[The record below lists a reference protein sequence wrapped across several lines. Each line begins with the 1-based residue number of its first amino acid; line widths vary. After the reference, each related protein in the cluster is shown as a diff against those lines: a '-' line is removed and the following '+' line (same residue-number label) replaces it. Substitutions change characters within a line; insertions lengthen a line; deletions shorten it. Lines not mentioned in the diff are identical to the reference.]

1 MRRTLLATAA
11 SAGILL
17 ATGGML
23 SWGQDDDDRGHDH
36 GHGNHHDGW
45 SLSGTFH
52 DPDGDEVGRVRI
64 GADGDDTRVSVRVSD
79 LEPGFHAFHVHA
91 IGKCEPDSE
100 NPSDPKQV
108 GDFLSAGGHLGAGQA
123 DHGEHVGDLPSL
135 FVDGDGRASLAFWTD
150 AFDTDDLLDDDGSA
164 VMIHAGRDNFANIP
178 TRYAPDGPDAMTRA
192 TGDAGG
198 RVACAAVED

>member
-1 MRRTLLATAA
+1 MRRTVLATAA

-23 SWGQDDDDRGHDH
+23 SWGHDDDRGH
-36 GHGNHHDGW
+36 GHGRGHHHDGW
-45 SLSGTFH
+45 TLSGTFEN
-52 DPDGDEVGRVRI
+52 PDGAEIGWVRI
-64 GADGDDTRVSVRVSD
+64 GEDGDNTRVSVRVSD

-91 IGKCEPDSE
+91 IGECDPDSE
-100 NPSDPKQV
+100 NPSDAKQV

-123 DHGEHVGDLPSL
+123 DHGMHVGDLPSL
-135 FVDGDGRASLAFWTD
+135 FVDDDGRATLAFWTD
-150 AFDTDDLLDDDGSA
+150 AFDTDDLLDKDGSA

-198 RVACAAVED
+198 RVACAVVDD